1 MPTPTTTIA
10 GAIAAYGKT
19 KGAESTLSPRGGSG
33 GDFASLVKGA
43 LEKAKEI
50 GKASETKSIAAVKDE
65 ADLHQVV
72 TAVAEA
78 ELTLQTV
85 VSVRDKVIEAY
96 KEILRMPI

>member
-19 KGAESTLSPRGGSG
+19 KVAGSAVSPRDGG
-33 GDFASLVKGA
+33 GDEFANLVKGA

-50 GKASETKSIAAVKDE
+50 GKTSETRSLAAVRDE

-96 KEILRMPI
+96 REILRMPI